1 MLVRSELIR
10 PLLTIKVGPGVT
22 EGRTCQRSLPSAV
35 KMAVQDHP
43 KSRFS
48 SSVLSLHTFVKHT
61 KSCYSILETV
71 DQMYSKFLWF
81 NIFFPLALI

>member
-35 KMAVQDHP
+35 KMAVQGHP
-43 KSRFS
+43 KSRLSRLHDFL
-48 SSVLSLHTFVKHT
+48 VLCCLDT
-61 KSCYSILETV
+61 L
-71 DQMYSKFLWF
+71 L
-81 NIFFPLALI
+81 